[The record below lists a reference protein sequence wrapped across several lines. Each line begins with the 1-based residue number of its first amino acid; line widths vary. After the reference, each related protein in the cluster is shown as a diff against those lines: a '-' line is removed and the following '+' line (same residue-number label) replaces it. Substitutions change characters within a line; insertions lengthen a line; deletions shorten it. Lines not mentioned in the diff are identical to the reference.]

1 MSDALLE
8 NKIDKLKERREV
20 PLEDRWDVEA
30 IYPSWNDWQNDLDT
44 WVKPQNKPHWPEFNQ
59 YKGKLSQPSSLL
71 EFIERSLLV
80 DRHLSKLYTY
90 AHLKHDEDVSEEKA
104 NQEYTRMVA
113 FLYEYKEELSWF
125 EPELLSLSQSQ
136 IDNLTANH
144 LLAPYK
150 NYLLKILR
158 FKPYTLSKDE
168 ERLMALS
175 GRAMETAQ
183 RAFGVFNNA
192 DVKFTPAKDSSGREL
207 EMSHGK
213 YHLYLRSKDRDLRR
227 SAFQSMHSAF
237 MAYENTLC
245 ELIQGQVQRHL
256 FEKKARGYKSCL
268 HAALF
273 PHEVDESVYK
283 SLISTVNQNLS
294 SLHNYMGLRK
304 KVLGFDNLHLYDV
317 YVPMVSDVNFS
328 ISYEDAEK
336 MVVDSVSILGDE
348 YQNALKRGLSTDRWV
363 DRYENARKRSG
374 AYSSGCYDTRPYIL
388 MNYHGT
394 LNDAMTLTH
403 EAGHSMHS
411 YMSCKNQPYQ
421 YSHYPIFLAEVAST
435 FHEEL
440 LLQHLL
446 AKVESKEQK
455 AYLINQKIDDIRA
468 TFFRQTMFA
477 EFELKIHELVEQ
489 DVPLTPAML
498 KQLYRDLNL
507 KYFGDH
513 MKVDEEIDIEWARIP
528 HFYYNFYVYQYA
540 TGLSASCALAER
552 VLSGEKGAKEQYLTF
567 LSSGSSKFP
576 LDTLADAGVDMRS
589 SKPVEALIAKF
600 NMLVAELQV
609 LLA

>member
-1 MSDALLE
+1 
-8 NKIDKLKERREV
+8 
-20 PLEDRWDVEA
+20 
-30 IYPSWNDWQNDLDT
+30 
-44 WVKPQNKPHWPEFNQ
+44 
-59 YKGKLSQPSSLL
+59 
-71 EFIERSLLV
+71 
-80 DRHLSKLYTY
+80 
-90 AHLKHDEDVSEEKA
+90 
-104 NQEYTRMVA
+104 
-113 FLYEYKEELSWF
+113 
-125 EPELLSLSQSQ
+125 
-136 IDNLTANH
+136 
-144 LLAPYK
+144 
-150 NYLLKILR
+150 
-158 FKPYTLSKDE
+158 
-168 ERLMALS
+168 
-175 GRAMETAQ
+175 
-183 RAFGVFNNA
+183 
-192 DVKFTPAKDSSGREL
+192 
-207 EMSHGK
+207 
-213 YHLYLRSKDRDLRR
+213 
-227 SAFQSMHSAF
+227 
-237 MAYENTLC
+237 
-245 ELIQGQVQRHL
+245 
-256 FEKKARGYKSCL
+256 
-268 HAALF
+268 
-273 PHEVDESVYK
+273 
-283 SLISTVNQNLS
+283 
-294 SLHNYMGLRK
+294 
-304 KVLGFDNLHLYDV
+304 
-317 YVPMVSDVNFS
+317 
-328 ISYEDAEK
+328 
-336 MVVDSVSILGDE
+336 
-348 YQNALKRGLSTDRWV
+348 
-363 DRYENARKRSG
+363 
-374 AYSSGCYDTRPYIL
+374 
-388 MNYHGT
+388 